1 MIGAAA
7 LTNETSAAD
16 WTSEEERA
24 RQLGFD
30 PSSYI
35 EMPQTYDNDVR
46 CTIASLTL
54 ILLALSSI

>member
-7 LTNETSAAD
+7 ALTSETSAAD

-30 PSSYI
+30 PSSYM
-35 EMPQTYDNDVR
+35 EMPQTECFADDNDVW
-46 CTIASLTL
+46 
-54 ILLALSSI
+54 